1 MALLLSLH
9 DISKS
14 FGSQKLFEH
23 LSLSI
28 DEGDRMGL
36 GGPNGAGK
44 STLLKILY
52 GIESS
57 DEGHVAKKQGLK
69 ISYAGQFPE
78 FSNLPLEEILMVEV
92 PYLSPE
98 EARLK
103 AQILLDKA
111 KFADSTALPSSLSG
125 GWKKRLDIVRAW
137 MKEPDLVLLDEPTN
151 HLDLEGI
158 DWLENFLKRERAACL
173 IVSHDRCF
181 LENVCTRVAEINPC
195 FPEGIFVSDGNW
207 TTFLTRK
214 EEFIKGQL
222 ERERSLAGTV
232 RDEVDW
238 LRRSPKARTT
248 KSKSRIQK
256 AHNLIEELQSVRG
269 RNNSQKA
276 ELQFAASE
284 RETRNLLVA
293 NNLSKTLGGK
303 LLFRGVNLK
312 LSPGTR
318 LGIVGRNG
326 TGKTTLLKILAGE
339 VSQDL
344 GTVKY
349 AQDLS
354 LVYFDQHRESLD
366 PKSTLREAL
375 SPQGDF
381 VKVHGQEIH
390 VNGWA
395 QRFLFSS
402 ERLNLPVSCLSG
414 GEKARILMARL
425 MLKPADLLF
434 LDEPTND
441 LDIPTLEVI
450 EESLLEF
457 PGAVVLITHDRY
469 LMGKICNQILAL
481 GEGEEPK
488 VYADYFQWE
497 QAEKMTSKQVE
508 SIKAASAPKAKK
520 KLSYKEQKE
529 LEGME
534 EAIASLEQEIAS
546 LSLQAIDPKVQAD
559 AKKQLQIYEQMG
571 VSQKKLD
578 EHYERWQY
586 LLDLSK

>member
-1 MALLLSLH
+1 MALLLSLN

-14 FGSQKLFEH
+14 FGSQKLFKH
-23 LSLSI
+23 LCLSI
-28 DEGDRMGL
+28 NEGDGMGL

-52 GIESS
+52 GIEAA
-57 DEGHVAKKQGLK
+57 DEGHVAKKQGLR
-69 ISYAGQFPE
+69 ISYAGQSPE
-78 FSNLPLEEILMVEV
+78 FPQKPLEEILMKEV
-92 PYLSPE
+92 PHLSE
-98 EARLK
+98 EDAKVR
-103 AQILLDKA
+103 AHILLDKA
-111 KFADSTALPSSLSG
+111 KFSDFMALPDSLSG
-125 GWKKRLDIVRAW
+125 GWRKRLDIVKAW

-158 DWLENFLKRERAACL
+158 DWLENFLKKERVACL
-173 IVSHDRCF
+173 IVSHDRRF
-181 LENVCTRVAEINPC
+181 LQNVCNRVAEIHTC
-195 FPEGIFVSDGNW
+195 FPEGVFVSNGDW
-207 TTFLTRK
+207 ETFLVRK
-214 EEFIKGQL
+214 DEFLKGQL

-232 RDEVDW
+232 RDEVDR

-248 KSKSRIQK
+248 KSKSRIDK
-256 AHNLIEELQSVRG
+256 AHNLIEELENVRQ
-269 RNNSQKA
+269 RNISQKA
-276 ELQFAASE
+276 ELKFAASE
-284 RETRNLLVA
+284 RETRNLLGA
-293 NNLSKTLGGK
+293 TNLSKTLGGK
-303 LLFRGVNLK
+303 LLFKNVNLK

-339 VSQDL
+339 MSQDL

-354 LVYFDQHRESLD
+354 LVYFDQHREILD

-381 VKVHGQEIH
+381 VKFQGQEMH

-395 QRFLFSS
+395 KKFLFSP
-402 ERLNLPVSCLSG
+402 ERLSLPVSCLSG
-414 GEKARILMARL
+414 GEKARILMAGL

-441 LDIPTLEVI
+441 LDISTLEVI

-469 LMGKICNQILAL
+469 LMDKICTQILAL

-488 VYADYFQWE
+488 LYADYAQWKA
-497 QAEKMTSKQVE
+497 AEK
-508 SIKAASAPKAKK
+508 AAPKQKEFIQVASTGPIKK

-534 EAIASLEQEIAS
+534 ELISALEQEIAS
-546 LSLQAIDPKVQAD
+546 LSLQSVDPKIRAEG
-559 AKKQLQIYEQMG
+559 KKQLRIYEQMG
-571 VSQKKLD
+571 TSQKKLD
-578 EHYERWQY
+578 DLYERWQH
-586 LLDLSK
+586 LLNLSN

>member
-1 MALLLSLH
+1 MALLVSLH

-28 DEGDRMGL
+28 NEGDRMGL

-52 GIESS
+52 GIE
-57 DEGHVAKKQGLK
+57 DADVGHVAKKQGLK
-69 ISYAGQFPE
+69 MSYAGQAPE
-78 FSNLPLEEILMVEV
+78 FPQKPLEEILIAEV
-92 PYLSPE
+92 PYLSE
-98 EARLK
+98 EDARVK
-103 AQILLDKA
+103 AHTLLDKA
-111 KFADSTALPSSLSG
+111 KFPDFEALPSTLSG
-125 GWKKRLDIVRAW
+125 GWRKRLDIVKAW
-137 MKEPDLVLLDEPTN
+137 MKDPDLVLLDEPTN

-158 DWLENFLKRERAACL
+158 DWLENFLKKERVACL
-173 IVSHDRCF
+173 IVSHDRRF
-181 LENVCTRVAEINPC
+181 LQNVCNRVAEIHKC
-195 FPEGIFVSDGNW
+195 FPEGVFVSDGNW
-207 TTFLTRK
+207 ETFLLRK
-214 EEFIKGQL
+214 DEFLQGQL

-248 KSKSRIQK
+248 KSKSRIDK
-256 AHNLIEELQSVRG
+256 ANNLIQELQDVRQ
-269 RNNSQKA
+269 RNTNQKA

-293 NNLSKTLGGK
+293 TNLSKTLGEK
-303 LLFRGVNLK
+303 LLFKGVNIK

-326 TGKTTLLKILAGE
+326 TGKTTLLKILSGE
-339 VSQDL
+339 MSQDL

-366 PKSTLREAL
+366 PHISLREAL

-381 VKVHGQEIH
+381 VRFHGQEIH

-395 QRFLFSS
+395 RKFLFPP

-414 GEKARILMARL
+414 GEKARILMAGL
-425 MLKPADLLF
+425 MLKPADILF

-469 LMGKICNQILAL
+469 LMDKICTQILAL

-488 VYADYFQWE
+488 VYADYAQWE
-497 QAEKMTSKQVE
+497 AAEKASPKQKE
-508 SIKAASAPKAKK
+508 SIKTSSAPPPKK

-534 EAIASLEQEIAS
+534 EAISALEQEIAS
-546 LSLQAIDPKVQAD
+546 LSLQAMDSSKP
-559 AKKQLQIYEQMG
+559 LQIYDQMG

-578 EHYERWQY
+578 ELYERWQY
-586 LLDLSK
+586 LLDLLK